1 RRSNTRFLCGSR
13 GRRPAPLPA
22 ACSRCSFAGASAPPD
37 GMTLARAVAA
47 LLLGAA
53 LLPACSSAPRTIS
66 VDMRYSR
73 YSPVALNVRA
83 HETVRF
89 KLVNEDPITHEFIL
103 GTAAQQQAHETAP
116 QVDHNGLPGQASL
129 GPGETRTIS
138 FTFAAPGSLIF
149 ACHRPG
155 HYAYGM
161 RGTITIA

>member
-1 RRSNTRFLCGSR
+1 
-13 GRRPAPLPA
+13 
-22 ACSRCSFAGASAPPD
+22 
-37 GMTLARAVAA
+37 MTLARAVAA

-103 GTAAQQQAHETAP
+103 GTAAASQSRGLGSALITDMLDRCDRQGLGAYLESSNIRNVPFYERHGFKVLSEIKISDGFTA
-116 QVDHNGLPGQASL
+116 
-129 GPGETRTIS
+129 
-138 FTFAAPGSLIF
+138 
-149 ACHRPG
+149 RP
-155 HYAYGM
+155 M
-161 RGTITIA
+161 WRDPRP

>member
-1 RRSNTRFLCGSR
+1 
-13 GRRPAPLPA
+13 
-22 ACSRCSFAGASAPPD
+22 
-37 GMTLARAVAA
+37 MTVARAVAA

-53 LLPACSSAPRTIS
+53 LLPACSTGPRTIT

-73 YSPVALNVRA
+73 YLPVALHVGA

-89 KLVNEDPITHEFIL
+89 KLVNEDPITHEFII
-103 GTAAQQQAHETAP
+103 GTAAQQLAHETGR

-138 FTFAAPGSLIF
+138 FTFAGPGSLIF

-155 HYAYGM
+155 HYVYGM
-161 RGTITIA
+161 RGSIQVTA